1 MAWVLRPEPE
11 AWGENVTLQSYRTYV
26 YAWKHTKRLGSQY
39 GPVSMVF
46 LGQNPVLVL
55 NGYDVVKEAFVENG
69 EVFSNRG
76 KNTFIEMLFKG
87 RGVAFSNGET
97 WRQMRRFSLSTLRD
111 FGMGK
116 RSIEERVQEEA
127 CSLVEEFNKTKG
139 APFDSTYL
147 LTLAVSNVICSIVFG
162 NRFEYKNETFLSVLA
177 LLKDT
182 FRIVTS
188 PWTQFFGFAPG
199 FLQHFPGPHKMAAK
213 NIGRLKKF
221 VTEIVTTHEETL
233 DENSP
238 RDYIDCFLIKMRQ
251 EKGNVN
257 TEFDYE
263 NLFVTLLNLFFAGT
277 ETTSITL
284 RYGMLLLLKY
294 PDIQKKIH
302 DEIDCVVGLNRC
314 PSMEDRPKLP
324 YTDATIHEIQRFA
337 DIVPMG
343 VPRST
348 NKDTTLRGYDIPK
361 GTTVFPMLTSIMK
374 DPRYFKDPESF
385 NPCHFLD
392 EKGSLKKSDA
402 FLPFSIGKR
411 VCLGEG
417 LARMEI
423 FLFLTSILQRFE
435 LKCHMDPED
444 IDISPVPFK
453 AASTPRPY
461 ELYITPR

>member
-1 MAWVLRPEPE
+1 MALLGIETLLLVC
-11 AWGENVTLQSYRTYV
+11 GVTFLLYLI
-26 YAWKHTKRLGSQY
+26 TKRQRHLKLPPGPTPLPLIGNILQLVFPNQVKAFVKLGSQY

-251 EKGNVN
+251 
-257 TEFDYE
+257 
-263 NLFVTLLNLFFAGT
+263 
-277 ETTSITL
+277 
-284 RYGMLLLLKY
+284 
-294 PDIQKKIH
+294 
-302 DEIDCVVGLNRC
+302 
-314 PSMEDRPKLP
+314 
-324 YTDATIHEIQRFA
+324 
-337 DIVPMG
+337 
-343 VPRST
+343 
-348 NKDTTLRGYDIPK
+348 